1 MTGGAPGSIST
12 SKAFGMFLGRRIGAP
27 TLWGALS
34 GRLLLHL
41 SRRRSTKPVAPSKAP
56 SRWGLTWQ
64 GIRLRQ
70 TSRLGRTPWSA
81 WTKDHRGP
89 DDLGSRAC
97 FTANATA
104 SGVRGLVAEFG
115 ATLRPM
121 HPGISDKYLRT
132 FYDVEV
138 PRDWADGLVEA
149 LRKRPDVAAA
159 YVKPD
164 GALP

>member
-1 MTGGAPGSIST
+1 
-12 SKAFGMFLGRRIGAP
+12 
-27 TLWGALS
+27 
-34 GRLLLHL
+34 
-41 SRRRSTKPVAPSKAP
+41 
-56 SRWGLTWQ
+56 
-64 GIRLRQ
+64 
-70 TSRLGRTPWSA
+70 
-81 WTKDHRGP
+81 
-89 DDLGSRAC
+89 
-97 FTANATA
+97 
-104 SGVRGLVAEFG
+104 
-115 ATLRPM
+115 M